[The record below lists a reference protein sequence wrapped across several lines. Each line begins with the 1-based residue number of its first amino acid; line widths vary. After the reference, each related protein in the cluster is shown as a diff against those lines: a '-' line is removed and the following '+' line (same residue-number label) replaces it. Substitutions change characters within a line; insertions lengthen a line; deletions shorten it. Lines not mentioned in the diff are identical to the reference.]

1 MKEACGR
8 IILLHCNELESI
20 MKRKIY
26 LEDIPLDEALAV
38 FEKALREAGLWDP
51 LPAETIPVADAS
63 GRVTAEPIWAK
74 ISSPHYNASAMD
86 GYALRS
92 RDTEGATE
100 TNPVLLT
107 LQESGEHRK
116 DIARPALIV
125 DTGQPLPPWADA
137 VVMVEHTQQST
148 GEDGSPAI
156 EIRGSL
162 APWRNVRL
170 MGEDMV
176 ATELVIAAN
185 HRLRPVDLGA
195 IAGSGHDSVKVFR
208 KPRVAIIPTGSEL
221 VDVADAASEGVSPGS
236 IIEYNSMVLAAQ
248 VDQWGGISTR
258 WSITPDDYSA
268 IQNAVLQ
275 ASRDHDLILV
285 NAGSS
290 AGTKDYTAGIVDSL
304 GRLLVHGIAIRPGH
318 PVILGIIGEHGQ
330 RSISSK
336 DDAAALLAGS
346 VIDDRQ
352 VNVEEDD
359 REMTAIIGVPGY
371 PVSTALTGEIFVEPL
386 LTRWQGLVQHS
397 SAKLSASISRKV
409 LSHTGDD
416 EFVRVSVGKVK
427 NRYIATPISRGA
439 GVITSLVRADGI
451 VRIPRFSEG
460 LQAGSDVEIHLYRSA
475 EEIENTI
482 VAIGSHDLTL
492 DLISQFLSAR
502 GQGQRLS
509 SANVGSLSGL
519 IALRKGEAHIAGSHL
534 LDPDSGEYNDSYV
547 KKYIHGQNLVL
558 VTLVERAQGWIV
570 PKGNPKGLRRW
581 DDIVSPDIRMI
592 NRQRGAGTR
601 VLLDF
606 ELKKRGF
613 DSRNVKGYEDEAYT
627 HLAVAAAVS
636 SGAADTG
643 LGIAAAAQALRL
655 DFIPLA
661 TEQFDLIMTQD
672 VYESDLL
679 RPLLELMFDR
689 EFQAAVAV
697 MPGYSTRR
705 MGETRAIAG

>member
-1 MKEACGR
+1 MKESCGK
-8 IILLHCNELESI
+8 IMLLHDYAMVGF

-26 LEDIPLDEALAV
+26 LEDIPLNEALAA
-38 FEKALREAGLWDP
+38 FEKALRKDGLWDP
-51 LPAETIPVADAS
+51 LAAETIPVADAS
-63 GRVTAEPIWAK
+63 GRVTAEAVWAK

-107 LQESGEHRK
+107 LQESREHRK
-116 DIARPALIV
+116 DIARPALII
-125 DTGQPLPPWADA
+125 DTGQLLPPWADA
-137 VVMVEHTQQST
+137 VVMVEHTQKST
-148 GEDGSPAI
+148 SADGRPSI
-156 EIRGSL
+156 EIRASL
-162 APWRNVRL
+162 TPWRNVRL

-176 ATELVIAAN
+176 ATELVITAN

-195 IAGSGHDSVKVFR
+195 IAGSGHDSVVVFR

-248 VDQWGGISTR
+248 VEQWGGIATR
-258 WSITPDDYSA
+258 WPITPDDYSA

-290 AGTKDYTAGIVDSL
+290 AGTKDYTAAVVESL
-304 GRLLVHGIAIRPGH
+304 GQLLVHGIAIRPGH
-318 PVILGIIGEHGQ
+318 PVILGIIGGRGQ
-330 RSISSK
+330 KSISSK
-336 DDAAALLAGS
+336 DDADAPLAGS
-346 VIDDRQ
+346 VIDDYQ
-352 VNVEEDD
+352 VDGEEDD
-359 REMTAIIGVPGY
+359 RKMTAIIGVPGY

-386 LTRWQGLVQHS
+386 LTRWQGLVQS
-397 SAKLSASISRKV
+397 RSAKLSASISRKV

-427 NRYIATPISRGA
+427 DRYIATPISRGA

-451 VRIPRFSEG
+451 MRVPRFSEG

-534 LDPDSGEYNDSYV
+534 LDPESGDYNDSYV
-547 KKYIHGQNLVL
+547 KKYLKGQNTVL

-570 PKGNPKGLRRW
+570 PKGNPKDLHDW
-581 DDIVSPDIRMI
+581 DDVLSPHIRMI

-601 VLLDF
+601 VLLDY
-606 ELKKRGF
+606 ELNKRGF
-613 DSRNVKGYEDEAYT
+613 DSQNVKGYEEEAYT

-643 LGIAAAAQALRL
+643 LGIAAAAQALNL

-661 TEQFDLIMTQD
+661 TEQFDLVITQE
-672 VYESDLL
+672 VFESDLL
-679 RPLLELMFDR
+679 RPLLELLSDS
-689 EFQAAVAV
+689 EFISAVAA